1 MMFNPVLLVLAAGA
15 GALGTLIGGMEAFIL
30 YGFVLIVQTVL
41 ASAGHDMTFYN
52 TYLANLMFVPCIMF
66 NGAVPAT
73 AFASKRYDIRAWD
86 TDRSLAFTHDPAVL
100 LVGALTGAF
109 GYLGL
114 TYLSAKNFP
123 GDAGACMV
131 VTVGVIS
138 RLIWHNRRWYNRDA
152 VRVLSDPKRWVWN
165 LSLAALGAAVTAFFA
180 VKTGINTVG
189 FMMSAAL
196 LILQLFPRTD
206 TFPTTHQITM
216 AAGYA
221 AVFTGNIWI
230 GVLFGVLAQVIFM
243 VFGGFFNMGNGAL
256 IDPPAVAILTCSL
269 LVNLL
274 F

>member
-1 MMFNPVLLVLAAGA
+1 MMALAACA
-15 GALGTLIGGMEAFIL
+15 GALGTLIGGMEAFII
-30 YGFVLIVQTVL
+30 YGFVLIIQTVL

-52 TYLANLMFVPCIMF
+52 AYLANLVFVPCIMF

-73 AFASKRYDIRAWD
+73 AWASVRYKIRAWD
-86 TDRSLAFTHDPAVL
+86 TDRSLAFTHDPMVL

-114 TYLSAKNFP
+114 TYLVSTGFP

-138 RLIWHNRRWYNRDA
+138 RMIWHNRRWYNRDA
-152 VRVLSDPKRWVWN
+152 ARVLSDPKRWLWD
-165 LSLAALGAAVTAFFA
+165 LSLAGLCAGFTSYFA
-180 VKTGINTVG
+180 IRTGINTIG

-196 LILQLFPRTD
+196 LMLQLFPKTE

-230 GVLFGVLAQVIFM
+230 GILFGILAQVIFM